1 MGELKCFTVVTF
13 HTSKSELTC
22 GIGGLKCYTVVG
34 GLKCYCGHASLLP
47 SHPFPPA
54 AWGPGIVEQ
63 VLRLQCWGSSFENVS
78 EANMVWLR
86 KFITWNFRWASLSAL
101 YACILF

>member
-1 MGELKCFTVVTF
+1 MQGGICGHFSCLQECLEGAVGSSVTVDMRLESALNGGE
-13 HTSKSELTC
+13 
-22 GIGGLKCYTVVG
+22 
-34 GLKCYCGHASLLP
+34 LKCYCGHASLLP

-78 EANMVWLR
+78 VGIA
-86 KFITWNFRWASLSAL
+86 
-101 YACILF
+101 Y